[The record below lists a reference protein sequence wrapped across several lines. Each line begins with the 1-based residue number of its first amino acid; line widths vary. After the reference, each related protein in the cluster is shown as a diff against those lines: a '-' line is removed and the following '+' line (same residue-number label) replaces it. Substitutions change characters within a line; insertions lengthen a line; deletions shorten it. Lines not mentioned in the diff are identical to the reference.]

1 MIVLRLLYPDR
12 EHLISIAF
20 EDGVRL
26 VEVGDLTSIV
36 RSMPEIPIKTVAP
49 LRWINRRTFVEV
61 SVARQWARA
70 LDKAQYA
77 QQAKELSAL
86 LDWVDT
92 KTLEGANHREAR
104 SS

>member
-1 MIVLRLLYPDR
+1 MIVLRLLYPAR

-20 EDGVRL
+20 DDGARL

-61 SVARQWARA
+61 SVARQWAVA
-70 LDKAQYA
+70 LDKAQHS

-86 LDWVDT
+86 LDWVNT
-92 KTLEGANHREAR
+92 KTPEGDHHREER